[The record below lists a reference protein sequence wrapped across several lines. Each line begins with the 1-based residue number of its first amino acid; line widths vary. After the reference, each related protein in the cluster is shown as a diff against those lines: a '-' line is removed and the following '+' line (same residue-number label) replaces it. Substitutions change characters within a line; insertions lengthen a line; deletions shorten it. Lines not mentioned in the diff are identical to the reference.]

1 VTRHL
6 HDGPCSILRDGE
18 PAAFAQLRAGQ
29 QHIHSSVDNK
39 DFVAEGREAPQWGT
53 IPTVSE
59 PAPIQQ
65 GRA

>member
-1 VTRHL
+1 MTRHL
-6 HDGPCSILRDGE
+6 HDGPCSILRDRE
-18 PAAFAQLRAGQ
+18 LAAFAQLRAGR
-29 QHIHSSVDNK
+29 QHIHSVDNK